1 MIEWLF
7 ELLMAPISWAVTQ
20 AMVFAVTAPL
30 EHVYI
35 AMGVAFVLLLVLI
48 WSMIPREAKTHSE
61 ERSVFTAQEPTE
73 EDEREAIEILRRAA
87 A

>member
-20 AMVFAVTAPL
+20 AIVFAVTAPL

-48 WSMIPREAKTHSE
+48 WSMIPRKAKTHSE
-61 ERSVFTAQEPTE
+61 QPAVFIAQGPTE
-73 EDEREAIEILRRAA
+73 EDEREAMEILRRAA

>member
-20 AMVFAVTAPL
+20 AIVFAATAPL
-30 EHVYI
+30 PHVYI
-35 AMGVAFVLLLVLI
+35 AMGVAAILVVALI
-48 WSMIPREAKTHSE
+48 HSMIPKRKKVAPAVVQTI
-61 ERSVFTAQEPTE
+61 EPTA
-73 EDEREAIEILRRAA
+73 EDEREAMEILGRAA